1 MAMFRPGLA
10 ETPEEELQRRGS
22 VMAPPKSTAQALVDF
37 FFGSTP
43 AERLANFGTMGM
55 GAIIPTKTAASS
67 AAVRQIEQAFSPT
80 ARKALDLVG
89 SRRRTKG
96 GIGTFGQSVQPLMD
110 VPLFTGKSHLEAV
123 QAAEEAG
130 IPAMKEWFGRYNVDP
145 SKLLGSFNPATASGQ
160 AKGIS
165 PWIGLSETSIERG
178 VPTHEATHV
187 LESRLRPS
195 TMDVLER
202 SFKRRFNELAIEAI
216 EKGEMTPTLTRYF
229 NQLYSNDP
237 ADVQEAVSEIFARSM
252 QGVFTPSGPERHLLS
267 PVGRALAEARFPRL
281 PGLPGP

>member
-1 MAMFRPGLA
+1 MAVFRPA
-10 ETPEEELQRRGS
+10 ETPGEELQRRGS

-43 AERLANFGTMGM
+43 AERLANFGTMGF
-55 GAIIPTKTAASS
+55 GAIVPTKTVGSQ
-67 AAVRQIEQAFSPT
+67 AAVRQIEQAFSPI
-80 ARKALDLVG
+80 ARKALNLIG
-89 SRRRTKG
+89 SRGRTKG
-96 GIGTFGQSVQPLMD
+96 GIGTFGQSIQPLMD

-130 IPAMKEWFGRYNVDP
+130 IPAMKEWFGRYNIDP
-145 SKLLGSFNPATASGQ
+145 SSLLGSFNPATASGQ

-165 PWIGLSETSIERG
+165 PWIGASEASLERG
-178 VPTHEATHV
+178 VPVHEATHV

-195 TMDVLER
+195 TMNVLEQ
-202 SFKRRFNELAIEAI
+202 SFKRRFNELAAEAS
-216 EKGEMTPTLTRYF
+216 EKGEMTPVVTKYL

-237 ADVQEAVSEIFARSM
+237 KDVSEAVSEILGRLM

-281 PGLPGP
+281 PDLPGP